1 MSTRFVIRWTPLV
14 ELGLSALTA
23 LSLIAARGGD
33 FHAVPAITL
42 LILVPSIMWGLSV
55 RLVDSSSSS
64 SATLYRVANTL
75 ALVALGV
82 PVVAGEVHWG
92 IVVLPFALFRI
103 AMNAASKSHG
113 ARAVTQRIQWI
124 GGVWVA
130 GWASVLP

>member
-64 SATLYRVANTL
+64 SATLYRVSNTL

-103 AMNAASKSHG
+103 AMNAASKIHG

-124 GGVWVA
+124 GGVWVG

>member
-64 SATLYRVANTL
+64 SATLYRVSNTL

-103 AMNAASKSHG
+103 AMNAASKIHG
-113 ARAVTQRIQWI
+113 ARAVTRRIQWI